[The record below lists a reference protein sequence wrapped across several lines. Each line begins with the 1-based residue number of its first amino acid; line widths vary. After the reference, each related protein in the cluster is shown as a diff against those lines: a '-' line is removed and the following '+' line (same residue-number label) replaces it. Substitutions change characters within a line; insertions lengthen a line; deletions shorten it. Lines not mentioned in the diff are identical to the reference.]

1 MNARIEE
8 LGFAD
13 TAIGEITLRRRY
25 DLVTQRDVYEVK
37 LNDEWL
43 MSSQF
48 TVAEI
53 ELARLGLARLAAN
66 ADSGDWSGTDGGFGE
81 DSADADSGW
90 DVAVGGLGLGYTAAA
105 ALEHDRVRSLVV
117 VELVAPLITWHE
129 QGLVPA
135 SPALTGDD
143 RCRFQLGDFFAMSY
157 GEGYDASAPG
167 TLFDAVLLDIDHSPT
182 HLLADGSEGFYGVAG
197 MSAVAAQLRAGGV
210 YAMWSNDPPEAEYMA
225 ILEQVFTDVEAE
237 VITFDNPL
245 QGRDATATVYVA
257 TKHP

>member
-1 MNARIEE
+1 MEE

-13 TAIGEITLRRRY
+13 TPIGEITLRRRY
-25 DLVTQRDVYEVK
+25 DLVTKQDVFEVK

-48 TVAEI
+48 TAAEI
-53 ELARLGLARLAAN
+53 ELAHLGLARLEAN
-66 ADSGDWSGTDGGFGE
+66 TSLP
-81 DSADADSGW
+81 ADAVATPRF

-105 ALEHDRVRSLVV
+105 ALEHDSVGSLVV
-117 VELVAPLITWHE
+117 VELVAPLIEWHE
-129 QGLVPA
+129 RNLVPA
-135 SPALTGDD
+135 SAALTGDE

-167 TLFDAVLLDIDHSPT
+167 RLFDAVLLDIDHSPT

-210 YAMWSNDPPEAEYMA
+210 YAMWSNDPPEAAYMA
-225 ILEQVFTDVEAE
+225 ILGQVFTDVEAE